1 MLTFVSELDVLVS
14 TCRWLDDR
22 GWTIDSI
29 SLAPGAGLP
38 RIGEQK
44 EVIRQEFEA
53 AHIAFDAN
61 TLFRRRGADIN
72 ARSGEIVWKF
82 ECKGMSDAQPQ
93 THRTSFDRAVASV
106 VSYYDN
112 PLTRLGLAVAN
123 DYLWQYNYAD
133 RLPLALRKAI
143 GLWVFLVLEGGA
155 THMNRLVSFLTP
167 VHWTRRLGNVAS
179 Q

>member
-1 MLTFVSELDVLVS
+1 MLRFVSELDVLVS
-14 TCRWLDDR
+14 TCRWLHDQ

-29 SLAPGAGLP
+29 SLATGAGLP

-44 EVIRQEFEA
+44 QVIKQEFEA
-53 AHIAFDAN
+53 AHIAFDPK
-61 TLFRRRGADIN
+61 TLFRRHGADII
-72 ARSGEIVWKF
+72 ARSGEAIWKF

-93 THRTSFDRAVASV
+93 THRNNFDRAVASV

-123 DYLWQYNYAD
+123 DYLWKYNYVD

-143 GLWVFLVLEGGA
+143 GLWVFLSSDNGVYAFKPTEELPFPGA
-155 THMNRLVSFLTP
+155 LD
-167 VHWTRRLGNVAS
+167 
-179 Q
+179 